1 MVSEVGFELTPPFG
15 DQKGEGSGTFRRNR
29 RDIIAVPSE
38 NEAAQREGDGHI
50 PAARDDGAVFT
61 RYGRQVKAPD
71 QLNL

>member
-1 MVSEVGFELTPPFG
+1 MEPPR
-15 DQKGEGSGTFRRNR
+15 TFRRNR
-29 RDIIAVPSE
+29 RDIFAVPSE
-38 NEAAQREGDGHI
+38 DEAAQREGDGHI